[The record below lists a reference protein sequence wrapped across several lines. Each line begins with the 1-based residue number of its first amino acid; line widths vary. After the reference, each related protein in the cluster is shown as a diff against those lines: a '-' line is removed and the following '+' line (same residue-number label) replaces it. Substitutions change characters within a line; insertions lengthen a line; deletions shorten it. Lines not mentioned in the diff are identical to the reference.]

1 MSERVY
7 EWGRRSYVV
16 PAPVVAE
23 TVEGIASREG
33 CCPPGRLVAEAE
45 NVASPLHR
53 LFTWDD
59 DAAADHWRT
68 HEARQIIGAITV
80 RVIVGDTES
89 RGPAFASVGHTS
101 VTMDRGEGYR
111 SISVIMRDPAWK
123 KEALAEA
130 LARLD
135 ACRVRYE
142 ALEELAPVW
151 AAMETIRPRAKKRT
165 KRAA

>member
-1 MSERVY
+1 MTERVY
-7 EWGRRSYVV
+7 EWGRRSYAV

-23 TVEGIASREG
+23 TVEGIATREG
-33 CCPPGRLVAEAE
+33 CCPPARLVAEAE
-45 NVASPLHR
+45 SEVSPLHR

-59 DAAADHWRT
+59 NAAAGHWRT

-111 SISVIMRDPAWK
+111 SIGVVMRDKAWK
-123 KEALAEA
+123 EEALAEA
-130 LARLD
+130 LSRLD
-135 ACRVRYE
+135 ACRARYE
-142 ALEELAPVW
+142 TLEELAPVW
-151 AAMETIRPRAKKRT
+151 AAMESIRPRRT
-165 KRAA
+165 KRPKKAA